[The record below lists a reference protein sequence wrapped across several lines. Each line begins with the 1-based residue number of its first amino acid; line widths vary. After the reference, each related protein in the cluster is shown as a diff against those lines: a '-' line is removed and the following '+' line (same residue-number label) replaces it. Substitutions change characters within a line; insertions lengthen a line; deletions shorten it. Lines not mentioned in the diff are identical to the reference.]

1 MLQKKK
7 MDQFLKT
14 HPLQRVMAHNF
25 GSKKIFG
32 SICTQA
38 KVHVV
43 MQLLLDLE
51 NQLKDIKTGEFIKLD
66 IFLKWSKDNW
76 INAIVY
82 SSFFV
87 SSGKLRAKQ
96 EKMEG
101 NKLVTELSE
110 MQNGSNLHSVWIEN
124 LQIFRIINLI
134 VHVQFHSIS
143 HFIQWLVPT
152 K

>member
-7 MDQFLKT
+7 MDQFSKT
-14 HPLQRVMAHNF
+14 HRLQRVMAHNF

-43 MQLLLDLE
+43 MQLLLELG
-51 NQLKDIKTGEFIKLD
+51 NQQKDIKTGEFIKMY
-66 IFLKWSKDNW
+66 IFSKLSKNNG

-82 SSFFV
+82 SYFFV
-87 SSGKLRAKQ
+87 SRGKLRAKQ

-101 NKLVTELSE
+101 NKLVTELTE
-110 MQNGSNLHSVWIEN
+110 MQNGSNLHSV
-124 LQIFRIINLI
+124 
-134 VHVQFHSIS
+134 
-143 HFIQWLVPT
+143 
-152 K
+152 